1 MLDQL
6 IGKRISIPE
15 QFTGTVTVEGV
26 TAIDDSVLLQVRTS
40 AGELREAIL
49 SAAEVTEILANQQ
62 PAITT
67 PVDSNSFFLFIES
80 ARIKTAF
87 AYDPHFAVSL
97 SGVRPLPHQLEA
109 VYERILPQVRLRFL
123 LADDP
128 GAGKTIM
135 AGLLLKELKLRG
147 IIERILILAPAPL
160 TIQWQ
165 DELRSKFSETFEA
178 INSVLVKRQLA
189 GNPWD
194 RFRQCI
200 ASMDFAKRDDILPSI
215 LQVD

>member
-1 MLDQL
+1 MLDQF

-49 SAAEVTEILANQQ
+49 SAAAVTEILANQQ

-97 SGVRPLPHQLEA
+97 SRVRPLPHQLEA

-147 IIERILILAPAPL
+147 IIERI
-160 TIQWQ
+160 
-165 DELRSKFSETFEA
+165 
-178 INSVLVKRQLA
+178 
-189 GNPWD
+189 
-194 RFRQCI
+194 
-200 ASMDFAKRDDILPSI
+200 
-215 LQVD
+215 